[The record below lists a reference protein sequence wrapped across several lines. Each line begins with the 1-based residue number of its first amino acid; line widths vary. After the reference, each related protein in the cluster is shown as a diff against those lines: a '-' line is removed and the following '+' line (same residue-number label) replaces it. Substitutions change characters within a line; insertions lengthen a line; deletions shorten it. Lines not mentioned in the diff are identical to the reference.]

1 MTAHRSADA
10 FAEARLLVA
19 ATCDV
24 QAGEAAGIAQ
34 LAAVMMPN
42 AQIAPAGV
50 ADSDRLADRV
60 LP

>member
-1 MTAHRSADA
+1 M
-10 FAEARLLVA
+10 A
-19 ATCDV
+19 ATCAV
-24 QAGEAAGIAQ
+24 QAGEAADIAQ

>member
-1 MTAHRSADA
+1 M
-10 FAEARLLVA
+10 A
-19 ATCDV
+19 AMCAI

-34 LAAVMMPN
+34 LAADMMPS
-42 AQIAPAGV
+42 ARIALAGV

>member
-1 MTAHRSADA
+1 M
-10 FAEARLLVA
+10 A
-19 ATCDV
+19 AMCAV

-34 LAAVMMPN
+34 LAADMMPN

-50 ADSDRLADRV
+50 AGSDRLADRV